1 MDSIIQIW
9 TEMAN
14 YNKAILILAGTLFL
28 HIFLK
33 KIVLRKLQSLS
44 LKTSNDLD
52 DRFVHFADQFLWL
65 IMCFLA
71 TLGVLKVF
79 NIEIGPLLAGAGIAG
94 IALGMA
100 AKETMADVLAGVS
113 LIADRPIKIGDRINF
128 DAIGGGHWGGWGDVV
143 DIGLRRTTIR
153 NSDGVFVNYP
163 NNLLSNS
170 VITNFSHET
179 SDIRVRLR
187 FQVGY
192 SADIEKVRE
201 LTLKVIDENERIIPG
216 TGALIVR
223 SIWDDRQGH
232 IMSGVTLEARYRI
245 EDVRKRTDIRAE
257 VLERLL
263 EELRSN
269 NIPMP
274 VFATSNT
281 APE

>member
-1 MDSIIQIW
+1 MQMESIYQIW
-9 TEMAN
+9 VEMAN
-14 YNKAILILAGTLFL
+14 YNKAILILAGTLFI
-28 HIFLK
+28 HIFIK
-33 KIVLRKLQSLS
+33 KIVLRKLEALS
-44 LKTSNDLD
+44 AKTSNDLD
-52 DRFVHFADQFLWL
+52 DRFVHFVDQFLWL
-65 IMCFLA
+65 IMCFIA
-71 TLGVLKVF
+71 TLGILKVF

-94 IALGMA
+94 IAIGMA
-100 AKETMADVLAGVS
+100 AKETMADVLAGIS

-187 FQVGY
+187 FQVDY
-192 SADIEKVRE
+192 AADINKTRE
-201 LTLKVIDENERIIPG
+201 ITLKVIAENERILPD

-223 SIWDDRQGH
+223 SIWDDKHGH
-232 IMSGVTLEARYRI
+232 YMSGVTLEARYRI

-263 EELRSN
+263 EELKAN
-269 NIPMP
+269 DIPFP
-274 VFATSNT
+274 VFINKNI
-281 APE
+281 

>member
-1 MDSIIQIW
+1 MIMEELYRIW
-9 TEMAN
+9 SEMAA

-33 KIVLRKLQSLS
+33 KIVLRKLEALS
-44 LKTSNDLD
+44 AKTSNDLD
-52 DRFVHFADQFLWL
+52 DRFVHFVDQFLWL
-65 IMCFLA
+65 IMCFIA

-179 SDIRVRLR
+179 SSIRVRLR
-187 FQVGY
+187 FQVDY
-192 SADIEKVRE
+192 SADISKVRE
-201 LTLKVIDENERIIPG
+201 IALKVIAENPRILPD
-216 TGALIVR
+216 TGAMIVR
-223 SIWDDRQGH
+223 SIWDDKQGLYS
-232 IMSGVTLEARYRI
+232 SGVMLEARYFI

-263 EELRSN
+263 EELKAN

-274 VFATSNT
+274 TFPNRDV
-281 APE
+281 

>member
-1 MDSIIQIW
+1 MEAIYNLW
-9 TEMAN
+9 VELAN
-14 YNKAILILAGTLFL
+14 YNKAILILVGTLCL

-33 KIVLRKLQSLS
+33 KIVLKKLEALS
-44 LKTSNDLD
+44 AKTSNDLD

-65 IMCFLA
+65 IMCFIA
-71 TLGVLKVF
+71 TLGILKVF

-94 IALGMA
+94 IAIGMA

-179 SDIRVRLR
+179 SSIRVRLR
-187 FQVGY
+187 FQVDY
-192 SADIEKVRE
+192 TADINKVRE
-201 LTLKVIDENERIIPG
+201 LTLKVIAENPRIMPD

-223 SIWDDRQGH
+223 SIWDDKQGLYS
-232 IMSGVTLEARYRI
+232 SGVMLEARYRI
-245 EDVRKRTDIRAE
+245 ENVRKRTDIRAE

-263 EELRSN
+263 EELKAN
-269 NIPMP
+269 EIPMP
-274 VFATSNT
+274 TFPNKNI
-281 APE
+281 